1 MHGSLSDYFQGE
13 EDAGTSCQLSGC
25 ADKDLES
32 SSIDDI
38 DVLGLS
44 EIDDYVSR
52 YFQISFGIGQQNC
65 DSVAAEV
72 LQIGWSNG

>member
-38 DVLGLS
+38 DVLSLS

-52 YFQISFGIGQQNC
+52 YFQTPFGIGQQNC

>member
-25 ADKDLES
+25 VDKDLES

-38 DVLGLS
+38 DVLSLS

-52 YFQISFGIGQQNC
+52 YFQIPFGIGQQNC